1 MQLIEI
7 CQRSNVSDFYLD
19 HNYPSNRREGGIIKK
34 QQKPFNQLRKRNVL
48 FAVHLL
54 QNRFQVLIK
63 IRKNMMISIKHQ
75 ERSKQTNNLSTR

>member
-7 CQRSNVSDFYLD
+7 CQRSNVSDFHLD
-19 HNYPSNRREGGIIKK
+19 HNYPSHRREEGGIIKK

-54 QNRFQVLIK
+54 QNRFQVIK